1 MNIEKG
7 CEKNKYLSWKL
18 TESRRLMRGAREHER
33 EYLLEL
39 HTEIRTYARVDC
51 DGIPNVILGK
61 VSEIFSR
68 TC

>member
-1 MNIEKG
+1 
-7 CEKNKYLSWKL
+7 
-18 TESRRLMRGAREHER
+18 MRGAREHER

-68 TC
+68 TCWGIAREFYVKKGGNTWYITMK

>member
-1 MNIEKG
+1 
-7 CEKNKYLSWKL
+7 
-18 TESRRLMRGAREHER
+18 MRGAREHER